1 MNTWGDLAQSEDHHR
16 GGKRKGEAHNHAT
29 IMETQADNMVS
40 LGEGSDSAAYNSR
53 RRSKQQVT

>member
-1 MNTWGDLAQSEDHHR
+1 MNTWGDLAQSEDHYR

-53 RRSKQQVT
+53 RRSKQ